1 MRLRLRGG
9 MARAGRFGVFKYARP
24 KGMPSIRC
32 CPFPE
37 ICVLPHKVLART
49 SGVSKGRI
57 LNDPLVERTIFAS
70 ILGSVPSLFSQENI
84 LRYEVCKL
92 EV

>member
-9 MARAGRFGVFKYARP
+9 IAKDGRFGVFKYARP

-57 LNDPLVERTIFAS
+57 LHI
-70 ILGSVPSLFSQENI
+70 SLAKRSDYFH
-84 LRYEVCKL
+84 
-92 EV
+92 